1 MNQVLSVDLVQECQ
15 KRLIR
20 LKQELINRARSV
32 RQDFSANDKNS
43 GDEIDQAVAFLA
55 EHHLLITQDRIRH
68 QLMEID
74 YALSRI
80 ETGRFGFC
88 EETEEIIESERLLAI
103 PYTRLSIEG
112 AEIRESLNKKF
123 ARF

>member
-15 KRLIR
+15 KRLLR

-43 GDEIDQAVAFLA
+43 GDEIDQTVAHLA

-80 ETGRFGFC
+80 ESGRFGLC
-88 EETEEIIESERLLAI
+88 EETEEVIESERLLAI